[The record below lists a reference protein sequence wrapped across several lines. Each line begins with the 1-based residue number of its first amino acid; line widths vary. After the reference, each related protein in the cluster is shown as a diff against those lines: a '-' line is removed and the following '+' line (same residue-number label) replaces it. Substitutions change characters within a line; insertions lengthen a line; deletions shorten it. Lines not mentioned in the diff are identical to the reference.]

1 LRMQRYKINFLY
13 HVFFEIFASFLRLSC
28 RKPKF
33 DVNLYIH
40 SNAYL
45 IMPIYKKFLFPLY
58 CLLIVNLTT
67 FAQFSAKPLQ
77 LLPPLTIENN
87 NSISDKKEFG
97 TADKRGLVFGIN
109 MGMLKANGHSA
120 LYYNG
125 SPENENNIKYIL
137 SNPYYY
143 NEIKHQLNE
152 HEYTLYSIPTTMSY
166 DASIMV
172 GFYARYNISNTA
184 GFFIQFNFAKLNT
197 TGQFALSI
205 DSATFTSEPALNYFT
220 IYGQEQRSYID
231 IGYQK
236 QWFLGKL
243 SNFFIEGGINFT
255 NVLVKK
261 SAIIIN
267 DLDYSIVNVY
277 GSQQYTPNT
286 SLQPYDIRQ
295 GGIGLGFFGGGGI
308 SLNFNEKV
316 SIEPGFNIY
325 YQSINLTAYEQF
337 RLNYN
342 VYVRLILR
350 DFL

>member
-1 LRMQRYKINFLY
+1 MVVY
-13 HVFFEIFASFLRLSC
+13 
-28 RKPKF
+28 RKF
-33 DVNLYIH
+33 
-40 SNAYL
+40 YL
-45 IMPIYKKFLFPLY
+45 TLTV
-58 CLLIVNLTT
+58 LLLGISAT
-67 FAQFSAKPLQ
+67 FAQYSAKPLQ
-77 LLPPLTIENN
+77 LSSPVGIENEN
-87 NSISDKKEFG
+87 DITAKKEFG

-125 SPENENNIKYIL
+125 SPENENNINYIL

-152 HEYTLYSIPTTMSY
+152 RNYSLNTVPTTMSY
-166 DASIMV
+166 DASILV
-172 GFYARYNISNTA
+172 GFYARYNVSNTA
-184 GFFIQFNFAKLNT
+184 GFFIQFNFSKLNT
-197 TGQFALSI
+197 TGQFALET
-205 DSATFTSEPALNYFT
+205 DSANFTSEGSLRYFS

-243 SNFFIEGGINFT
+243 SNFFVEGGINFT

-261 SAIIIN
+261 SGIIIN
-267 DLDYSIVNVY
+267 DLDYSIINVY

-286 SLQPYDIRQ
+286 SMQPYEVRQ
-295 GGIGLGFFGGGGI
+295 GGIGFGFFGGAGI

-316 SIEPGFNIY
+316 SIEPGVNVFF
-325 YQSINLTAYEQF
+325 QSIKLTGYDQYH
-337 RLNYN
+337 LNYT
-342 VYVRLILR
+342 VFMRLILS